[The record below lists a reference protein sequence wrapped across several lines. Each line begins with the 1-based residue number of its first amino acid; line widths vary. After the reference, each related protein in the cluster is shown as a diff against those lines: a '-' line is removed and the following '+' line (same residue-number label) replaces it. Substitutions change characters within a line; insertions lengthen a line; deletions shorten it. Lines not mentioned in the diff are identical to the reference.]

1 MANKSNR
8 TKRYNLVIPE
18 DLFNEVKGVAE
29 KQGTTTVDVIR
40 KFIKIGLLA
49 EKIQDESGSAL
60 IIREGD
66 TERQILIF

>member
-1 MANKSNR
+1 MANKTNG

-18 DLFNEVKGVAE
+18 ELFNEVKNVAD
-29 KQGTTTVDVIR
+29 KQGTTTVEVIR
-40 KFIKIGLLA
+40 KFIRIGLLA
-49 EKIQDESGSAL
+49 EKTQSEPGSAL